1 MEQQQAIDSKSGEK
15 PHLVPEKMIVYSFP
29 EIRNYEGYTHRFSTI
44 SMGIAKTFYK
54 GDQKIK
60 DNTCKIKDNIFYAY
74 FNDIT
79 DCNCIIV
86 THKNYPFIHTFHA
99 TPGSFGKDIDGDEI
113 ASFRSDIKTF
123 FDDFD
128 KGFNFIVSSNK
139 PDMNFELDLYIVGQ
153 YVHGTRVNHMLEKL
167 TSYDSIKKVNPK
179 IIETDKR
186 FDISR
191 FDCHEVQISDSW
203 KTSTVEKHRYIDISF
218 FIKSIGGDHICIEG
232 YKDGEHV
239 REWH

>member
-1 MEQQQAIDSKSGEK
+1 MEQQAIDSKSCGK
-15 PHLVPEKMIVYSFP
+15 PQLVPRNFTVSSFP
-29 EIRNYEGYTHRFSTI
+29 EIRNYEGYTSRFSTI

-60 DNTCKIKDNIFYAY
+60 DNVCYAY
-74 FNDIT
+74 FHDIT

-86 THKNYPFIHTFHA
+86 THANYPFIHTFHA

-113 ASFRSDIKTF
+113 ANFRSDIKTF

-153 YVHGTRVNHMLEKL
+153 YVHGTRVDYMLEKL

-203 KTSTVEKHRYIDISF
+203 KTTMVKKHRYIDISF
-218 FIKSIGGDHICIEG
+218 FIKPIEGDHIRIEG
-232 YKDGEHV
+232 YKDGKDV
-239 REWH
+239 QEWY